1 MPKTSKKLK
10 LVDID
15 PLEVAR
21 QLTLMEAALYKK
33 IRPMECLQRSRES
46 KLKSA
51 DNITVIIQLSNKV
64 RDLRILQSDFF
75 MLTLAYRLPIG

>member
-15 PLEVAR
+15 HLEVAR

-64 RDLRILQSDFF
+64 RDLRILQSGFF
-75 MLTLAYRLPIG
+75 MLTVAYRLPIG

>member
-64 RDLRILQSDFF
+64 RDLRILQSGFF
-75 MLTLAYRLPIG
+75 MLTVAYRLPIG